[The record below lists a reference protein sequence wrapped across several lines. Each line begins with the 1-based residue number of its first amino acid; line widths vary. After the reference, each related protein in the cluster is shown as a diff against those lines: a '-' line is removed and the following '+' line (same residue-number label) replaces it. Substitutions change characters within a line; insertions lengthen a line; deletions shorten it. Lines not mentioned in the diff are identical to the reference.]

1 MMRRIIS
8 VALAVI
14 AGATFHSAQA
24 QQLTNR
30 IDTLSYSYGVA
41 QSQGLVRFLKQFS
54 QDVFGND
61 STQSLNMDLFMDGF
75 NRGVKGEQGA
85 ISVEKA
91 NELVP
96 VLIQAIKE
104 ETTMR
109 LYGANK
115 TAGEKFLAEN
125 AKKKGVKTLESGVQ
139 YKVLTEGKGAVP
151 TSTQKVKVNYEGRT
165 LDGNVFD
172 SSYKRGKPTDFR
184 CDQVIKGWTEALTHM
199 PVGSTWEVY
208 IPQQLA
214 YGERGAG
221 NDIKPFS
228 MLIFKIELL
237 EIVESQK

>member
-1 MMRRIIS
+1 M
-8 VALAVI
+8 
-14 AGATFHSAQA
+14 
-24 QQLTNR
+24 
-30 IDTLSYSYGVA
+30 
-41 QSQGLVRFLKQFS
+41 
-54 QDVFGND
+54 
-61 STQSLNMDLFMDGF
+61 
-75 NRGVKGEQGA
+75 KGEQGA
-85 ISVEKA
+85 VSVEKA

-96 VLIQAIKE
+96 VIIKAIQE
-104 ETTMR
+104 ETALR

-115 TAGEKFLAEN
+115 EAGEKFLAAN

-139 YKVLTEGKGAVP
+139 YKVLTAGKGAIP
-151 TSTQKVKVNYEGRT
+151 TASQKVKVNYEGRT
-165 LDGNVFD
+165 VDGTVFD

-184 CDQVIKGWTEALTHM
+184 CDQVIKGWTDALTHM

-237 EIVESQK
+237 EIVDDKK